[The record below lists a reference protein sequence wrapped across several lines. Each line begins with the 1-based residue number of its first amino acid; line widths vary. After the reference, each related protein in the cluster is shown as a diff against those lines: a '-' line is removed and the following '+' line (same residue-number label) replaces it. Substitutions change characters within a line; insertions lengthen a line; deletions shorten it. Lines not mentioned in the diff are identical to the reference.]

1 MATEKLVT
9 VKKRVS
15 KLVKKVPTLV
25 LVDVKTDGTV
35 DAALKATETLKK
47 QGVSYF
53 EVLDPTLGTK
63 TTFKKLI
70 SGQSYEIKC
79 SKI

>member
-15 KLVKKVPTLV
+15 KLVKKAPTLV

-35 DAALKATETLKK
+35 AAALISIETLKK

-53 EVLDPTLGTK
+53 EMLNPSIGTK

-70 SGQSYEIKC
+70 SGESYEVKC

>member
-15 KLVKKVPTLV
+15 KLVKKVPTFV
-25 LVDVKTDGTV
+25 LVDVKTDGTIT
-35 DAALKATETLKK
+35 AALKVIETLKK
-47 QGVSYF
+47 RGVSYF
-53 EVLDPTLGTK
+53 EMLDSSIGTK

-70 SGQSYEIKC
+70 SGQSYEVKC

>member
-25 LVDVKTDGTV
+25 LVDVKTDGTL
-35 DAALKATETLKK
+35 AASLKIIETLKK

-53 EVLDPTLGTK
+53 EVQYPTTGTK
-63 TTFKKLI
+63 RTFKKLI
-70 SGQSYEIKC
+70 SGKSYEIK
-79 SKI
+79 STGI